1 MPVPRDP
8 IHPPSLSRTE
18 RYILELLGREERYG
32 LELVTASNGRLK
44 RGTIYVTLGRME
56 VKGFVRSRTD
66 PEPSGHGGLPR
77 RLYAVTPLGRRT
89 LAAWTQL
96 LTRLMPEYG
105 R

>member
-1 MPVPRDP
+1 MRAPRSV
-8 IHPPSLSRTE
+8 IKPPSLSPTE
-18 RYILELLGREERYG
+18 RQILELLGREERYG
-32 LELVTASNGRLK
+32 LELVTASKGRLK

-56 VKGFVRSRTD
+56 AKGFVRSHTEAPPD
-66 PEPSGHGGLPR
+66 HGGLPR

-96 LTRLMPEYG
+96 LTRLTPEFG